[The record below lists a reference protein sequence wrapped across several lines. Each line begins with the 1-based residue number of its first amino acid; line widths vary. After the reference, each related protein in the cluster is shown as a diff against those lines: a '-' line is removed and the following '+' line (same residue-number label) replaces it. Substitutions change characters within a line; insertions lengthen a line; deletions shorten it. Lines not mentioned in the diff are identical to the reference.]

1 MRPRARFKIR
11 CSRRADLWYVFDRLT
26 GTVVT
31 APTHDEAMERC
42 RMLAGAA
49 TEPTA

>member
-1 MRPRARFKIR
+1 MRPRARFKIG
-11 CSRRADLWYVFDRLT
+11 CSRLTGLWYAFDRLT

-31 APTHDEAMERC
+31 APTHPEAMERC
-42 RMLAGAA
+42 RMLANAA